1 MRRKLMIN
9 AMQNLNE
16 REMRIIEARRLTEP
30 PLTLEDLAIEFNVS
44 RERIRQIE
52 VRAFEKL
59 SEAILAQAHEMKLIS
74 RQDSP
79 SE

>member
-1 MRRKLMIN
+1 MN

>member
-1 MRRKLMIN
+1 MN

-16 REMRIIEARRLTEP
+16 REMRIIEARRLAEP

-52 VRAFEKL
+52 VRLEKL
-59 SEAILAQAHEMKLIS
+59 SEAILAQAREMKLIS